1 LHRFGTKIFSFTS
14 ITHWTEQKYVCYH
27 AGVIPEIEKSSG
39 CKCGSSRG
47 RPAAAAAA
55 AAEVANDQPLKRKR
69 LLRRKKLRI
78 CLSIRN
84 RAAKLEEAE
93 ASAEAVTD
101 QLGHGAAMQR
111 WRRRWRRRMRVLNLA
126 QESEGQD
133 NTIVQKW

>member
-1 LHRFGTKIFSFTS
+1 
-14 ITHWTEQKYVCYH
+14 
-27 AGVIPEIEKSSG
+27 
-39 CKCGSSRG
+39 
-47 RPAAAAAA
+47 
-55 AAEVANDQPLKRKR
+55 LKRKR

-78 CLSIRN
+78 CLSIRH

-126 QESEGQD
+126 QD